1 MKDVWILLY
10 ASQIVYPISIL
21 LTKSSIVFLLYRTFS
36 TPQTKLYASMMIIT
50 IIAWGL
56 SAVCL
61 DNPIAASHPSANE
74 SYKQLLVATFT
85 CSPVH
90 AYWDLDFTP
99 RHCVDMLQYFLGTQ
113 IPNIVLG
120 LLIMIPPLPYVWT
133 YQKKLLMKIALLPV
147 YMLGAL

>member
-21 LTKSSIVFLLYRTFS
+21 LTKSSIVFLLYRTFRTS
-36 TPQTKLYASMMIIT
+36 QAKLYASMMIIT
-50 IIAWGL
+50 IIAWGV
-56 SAVCL
+56 SAVCI
-61 DNPIAASHPSANE
+61 DSPIVAHKTLVNE
-74 SYKQLLVATFT
+74 RYDQLLVAIFT
-85 CSPVH
+85 CSPIH

-120 LLIMIPPLPYVWT
+120 LMIMIPPLPYVWSH
-133 YQKKLLMKIALLPV
+133 QKKLLMKVALLLV
-147 YMLGAL
+147 YTLGAL